1 MPNIFIEMIEGR
13 TVEQKQ
19 QLAEEIT
26 RVTADVLKL
35 DPEIVTIRFLDN
47 KRENLA
53 KGGKLYIYR

>member
-19 QLAEEIT
+19 LLAEQIT
-26 RVTADVLKL
+26 KVTADILQL
-35 DPEIVTIRFLDN
+35 DPEIITIRFLDN

-53 KGGKLYIYR
+53 KGGKLYLYR

>member
-19 QLAEEIT
+19 LLAEQIT
-26 RVTADVLKL
+26 KVTADILQL
-35 DPEIVTIRFLDN
+35 DPEIITIRFLDT

-53 KGGKLYIYR
+53 KGGKLYLYR

>member
-19 QLAEEIT
+19 LLAEQIT
-26 RVTADVLKL
+26 KVTADILQL
-35 DPEIVTIRFLDN
+35 DPEIITIRFMDN

-53 KGGKLYIYR
+53 KGGKLYLYR

>member
-19 QLAEEIT
+19 LLAEQIT
-26 RVTADVLKL
+26 KVTADILQL
-35 DPEIVTIRFLDN
+35 DPEIITIRVLDN

-53 KGGKLYIYR
+53 KGGKLYLYR